1 MMEMTRLKFLKRKKG
16 FSYVMTAVCLIA
28 VLLIG
33 TGIFEVIR
41 INIAAANVRDKFED
55 AIIATSVSNYAQ
67 MYQDVRESHAATYSY
82 NGSRWIECNR
92 TTRSQISD
100 YMRNAMSRGEIAQ
113 CTIRSIDFT
122 VTPAELAPYD
132 TDTAEKFSVEGTMKV
147 EIPYNFAWG
156 SLPPM
161 EFTLNIKS
169 TWRAKF

>member
-1 MMEMTRLKFLKRKKG
+1 MKRLKLLKSKKG

-33 TGIFEVIR
+33 MGIIEVIR
-41 INIAAANVRDKFED
+41 INIAAGMIRDKFED

-67 MYQDVRESHAATYSY
+67 MYQDVRESQAATYSY

-92 TTRSQISD
+92 TTRSQISG
-100 YMRNAMSRGEIAQ
+100 YMHNAMIRGEIAQ
-113 CTIRSIDFT
+113 CTIKSIDFD

-132 TDTAEKFSVEGTMKV
+132 TNTANKFSVEGTMKV

-161 EFTLNIKS
+161 EFTLNVKS
-169 TWRAKF
+169 IWRAKF

>member
-1 MMEMTRLKFLKRKKG
+1 MTRLKLLKRKKG

-55 AIIATSVSNYAQ
+55 AIIATSVSNYAE
-67 MYQDVRESHAATYSY
+67 MYQDVRESHAATYKY
-82 NGSRWIECNR
+82 NGFRWIECNR

-100 YMRNAMSRGEIAQ
+100 YMHNAMNRGEIAQ
-113 CTIRSIDFT
+113 CTITSIDFT

-161 EFTLNIKS
+161 EFTLNVKS
-169 TWRAKF
+169 VWRAKF